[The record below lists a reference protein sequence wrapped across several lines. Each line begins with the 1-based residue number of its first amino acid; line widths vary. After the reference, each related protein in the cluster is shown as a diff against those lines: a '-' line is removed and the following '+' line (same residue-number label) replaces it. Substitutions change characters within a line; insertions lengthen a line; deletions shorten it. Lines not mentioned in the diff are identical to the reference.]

1 MWAAD
6 PTIELQNACRSDD
19 VFEIVIISR
28 SLPAICVNLYV
39 SHTKNCCLS
48 QSIYTHT
55 LLSIRN
61 LLFNNQLNSR
71 EGEVHE
77 QIDTFVIH
85 FNILLIFFRSLG
97 LPQHFQT
104 IIYHARETTG
114 YGTMQFLKKTYHH
127 AHTSLNVAEKNNR
140 RQWRLKCFLS
150 MLLITI
156 FNAYNLNWFHR
167 TLNSAHAF
175 RMNEIEIFGFF
186 LGHRLLLNNHFLSFS
201 MLSDT
206 AILIDLSNVVA
217 DISFPAQQ
225 Q

>member
-1 MWAAD
+1 MFHIRKIAAY
-6 PTIELQNACRSDD
+6 LKA
-19 VFEIVIISR
+19 
-28 SLPAICVNLYV
+28 
-39 SHTKNCCLS
+39 
-48 QSIYTHT
+48 YTHT

-71 EGEVHE
+71 GEVHE

-114 YGTMQFLKKTYHH
+114 YGTMQFLKKLITM
-127 AHTSLNVAEKNNR
+127 HTHPWMLPKKNNR